1 MMLLSLHVIS
11 IGLLVLV
18 VGSLAYRLGYN
29 RAERH
34 WKRRSGQVS

>member
-18 VGSLAYRLGYN
+18 VGSLAYRMGYGK
-29 RAERH
+29 AERR
-34 WKRRSGQVS
+34 WKRRTGQAG

>member
-1 MMLLSLHVIS
+1 MMLLTLHVIS

-29 RAERH
+29 KAERH
-34 WKRRSGQVS
+34 FRRQAQEN